1 MNKIVCDICGTVYPD
16 TAECCP
22 ICGSPKEYSQNSQ
35 EDIPRQ
41 MPKYV
46 PEHRKKSN
54 IFAAA
59 QKKFQMDFYD
69 SDDDEEEDDEEKMIR
84 EEFPDIPSE
93 HQETR
98 VHVMIV
104 AALTVLIALLLLG
117 SGYLFFRYEL
127 PSHRIRTPEMEEPTV
142 SIPYEPETETTQ
154 IPTVPCSSI
163 VLTAGAPTLTR
174 QGQFWLLHVLVM
186 PEDTTDELT
195 YLSADET
202 VVTVTPEGRLCAVGT
217 GETSVTITCGKER
230 IICPVTVSI
239 EATEETEASAE
250 TEPTA
255 AEQET
260 APSEPEETSPSQ
272 QSKEVT
278 LKLKKTDITFSKKGV
293 SYQLEL
299 DCDLSP
305 EEVTWISMDSKVAIC
320 HDGLITVVGPGTT
333 KIVAQYGDQKVSCI
347 VRCKFK

>member
-22 ICGSPKEYSQNSQ
+22 ICGSSKELSQNSQ

-202 VVTVTPEGRLCAVGT
+202 VVTVTPEGRLCAVGN

>member
-69 SDDDEEEDDEEKMIR
+69 SDDDEEEDDEEEMLR

-127 PSHRIRTPEMEEPTV
+127 PSHRIRTPETEEPTV
-142 SIPYEPETETTQ
+142 SIPHEPETETTQ

>member
-127 PSHRIRTPEMEEPTV
+127 PSHRIRT
-142 SIPYEPETETTQ
+142 PETETTQ